1 MTENSFYSSEV
12 LYNLVNRFYS
22 SNYPSVATAYT
33 SPVALGLVQ
42 SSLVGRG
49 TPMLGKID
57 WHTTM
62 YGKESYLYIS
72 TTTC

>member
-22 SNYPSVATAYT
+22 SLTKNYPSVATAYIL
-33 SPVALGLVQ
+33 PVALGLVQ

-49 TPMLGKID
+49 PPMLGKID

-62 YGKESYLYIS
+62 YGKVSYLY
-72 TTTC
+72 